1 MGFYL
6 ETAFFRQKLALAHA
20 KKQRY
25 TISKIML
32 FYAHAIAIQWCDLY
46 YMEPISKEK
55 ALEKLKERLA
65 NMDEKKNA
73 ETFITYLNST
83 KRNGNTT
90 MLDTWVMTNY
100 LFPYLK
106 GKNVEIKDLT
116 VIDVS
121 EALKGLN
128 VKETTLSTYARKML
142 AFINWERGRYM
153 LPLLKL
159 RYVAIPRGEAK
170 SSIIQDQLTDE
181 MIRKAIDKIYS
192 LRIQLAAML
201 MWKFGLRLSEAL
213 GLRWDDLKRNYG
225 DYIMIIRYREG
236 DYGAK
241 GVKGERAISFQDAK
255 NIKILNSDEEIEI
268 RSLFEMIRNKYK
280 TQRIINLNKS
290 PVEET
295 IAKAGKKAGIPFR
308 LHPHLLRH
316 HFIVSALDHGAS
328 ITDIQRITGDS
339 LITLSKYYAWAL
351 KKPTSM
357 TD

>member
-1 MGFYL
+1 
-6 ETAFFRQKLALAHA
+6 
-20 KKQRY
+20 
-25 TISKIML
+25 
-32 FYAHAIAIQWCDLY
+32 
-46 YMEPISKEK
+46 MEPISKEK

-65 NMDEKKNA
+65 DVQDETLKKNL
-73 ETFITYLNST
+73 ETFITYLTST

-90 MLDTWVMTNY
+90 MLDIWVMTNY

-106 GKNVEIKDLT
+106 GKNLLIKDLT

-121 EALKGLN
+121 EALKGLKL
-128 VKETTLSTYARKML
+128 KETTLTMYAQKIL

-170 SSIIQDQLTDE
+170 SKVITDQLTDE
-181 MIRKAIDKIYS
+181 MVRKAIDEMYS
-192 LRIQLAAML
+192 LRVKLATML
-201 MWKFGLRLSEAL
+201 MWKFGMRLSEVL
-213 GLRWDDLKRNYG
+213 GLRWNDIQRTYDEYV
-225 DYIMIIRYREG
+225 IIIKYREG

-241 GVKGERAISFQDAK
+241 GVKSERIISFKDVENLK
-255 NIKILNSDEEIEI
+255 MLDSNEEIEI
-268 RSLFEMIRNKYK
+268 RSLFNMIRNKYK

-290 PVEET
+290 PVEEA

-328 ITDIQRITGDS
+328 LIDIQRITGDS
-339 LITLSKYYAWAL
+339 LITLSKFYAWAL
-351 KKPTSM
+351 KKPT
-357 TD
+357 DVEDRGV